1 MDLPIVGGVI
11 GSLVREAGEQQA
23 TDTVR
28 RERAELVEA
37 KRRAL
42 AELRSR
48 EDFKRL
54 SPAAQ
59 QKEIDRQLA
68 SVESRHRA
76 QTPPA
81 YPQRDV
87 TGGVRKYLDSRS
99 AQEDAERDALIARV
113 QAWRNDVVNAK
124 RPSNIEMGLAAR
136 YEAMKN
142 PLYKMQEQQR
152 RTIRGEL
159 AKRALAGND
168 AGR

>member
-1 MDLPIVGGVI
+1 MVT
-11 GSLVREAGEQQA
+11 AGW
-23 TDTVR
+23 
-28 RERAELVEA
+28 
-37 KRRAL
+37 
-42 AELRSR
+42 
-48 EDFKRL
+48 
-54 SPAAQ
+54 
-59 QKEIDRQLA
+59 
-68 SVESRHRA
+68 
-76 QTPPA
+76 
-81 YPQRDV
+81 
-87 TGGVRKYLDSRS
+87 
-99 AQEDAERDALIARV
+99 LIARV